1 MERFLL
7 MLCVIS
13 VFFIHG
19 CSESGDLSLGKTVV
33 DKDGNP
39 IINEMTAI
47 KLINEH
53 IGDHYSGMTSLGSW
67 DVLHKTEDARQG
79 TLRLLGALK
88 NEGLIT
94 FEAESS
100 DPPPGRSWYTTQLT
114 EKGKR
119 ESIQKARNDKKVGF
133 HTLNLKVE
141 KVVSISDDNTV
152 LFVYTNE
159 PTELG
164 RKYGKEEGLP
174 KRGTAKFKYDP
185 FLEKFIFKGFW
196 WSEMSEE
203 DWQKGRWIYESEG
216 DKLIV
221 DGPAPR

>member
-13 VFFIHG
+13 VFFVNG
-19 CSESGDLSLGKTVV
+19 CSESGDLSLGKAAV

-39 IINEMTAI
+39 VINEMTAI

-53 IGDHYSGMTSLGSW
+53 IGDFYGQGIHIGNWTWSKENITEYKRQ
-67 DVLHKTEDARQG
+67 VLTRA
-79 TLRLLGALK
+79 K

-94 FEAESS
+94 FEADLSE
-100 DPPPGRSWYTTQLT
+100 PPPGPAYYFTVQLT

-119 ESIQKARNDKKVGF
+119 ESIRLADKKNIANF